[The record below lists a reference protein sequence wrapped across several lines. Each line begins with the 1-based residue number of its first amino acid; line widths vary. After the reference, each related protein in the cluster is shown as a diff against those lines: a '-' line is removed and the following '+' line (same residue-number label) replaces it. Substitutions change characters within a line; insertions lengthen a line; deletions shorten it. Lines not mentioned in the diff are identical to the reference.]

1 MNNETT
7 NQSHDADEQ
16 KDKLIIKMISLY
28 GAESWFFKMC
38 LIAAIGWSLGANIL
52 APCLNIELP
61 ENITRLDGVLSGM
74 GLVSFIVLVCR
85 KIY

>member
-7 NQSHDADEQ
+7 NQSHADEQ
-16 KDKLIIKMISLY
+16 KDELIIKLASLY

-38 LIAAIGWSLGANIL
+38 LISAIGWSLGVNIL

-61 ENITRLDGVLSGM
+61 ENITRPNGVLSGM
-74 GLVSFIVLVCR
+74 GLVSFIILVCR